1 MTTAEHSQYL
11 VSNYAPPSLE
21 IIKGKGSYLWDSK
34 GSKLLDFTSGIA
46 VTNIG
51 HTNTHWVNSVTK
63 QINELV
69 HCSNLFSIPQ
79 QVKLAKRIVGK
90 IDPGKILFCNSGAEA
105 NEALIKFSRLV
116 GKKTQ
121 ESKRYKLLVAEN
133 GFHGRTMGALS
144 ATSSPKY
151 RNGFEPLLEGFSFAP
166 LNDIEAFKSKI
177 DDQTIG
183 IMVESIQGEGGIQVA
198 TDEFLLGI
206 EKLCKENELLLL
218 LDEVQAGIGRTGEF
232 LGYQKSG
239 VKPDAIAM
247 AKGLGSGFPIGGI
260 WLAEKW
266 GDIFQPGSH
275 GTTFGGSPLACS
287 AANAVLDIIENENL
301 INLAKD
307 KGQLLETGLIN
318 LKNKYPSLVKEIRG
332 RGLMLAMAMKE
343 TPNALIENMRNLGL
357 LVVGAAE
364 NVIRFLPPLTVS
376 EPELNEALDIS
387 EAALKKLYL
396 NPTK

>member
-1 MTTAEHSQYL
+1 MITPQHSQYL
-11 VSNYAPPSLE
+11 VSNYAPPPLE
-21 IIKGKGSYLWDSK
+21 ITRGKGSYLWDSK
-34 GSKLLDFTSGIA
+34 GAKFIDFTSGIA

-51 HTNTHWVNSVTK
+51 HTHNHWVDSVTK

-79 QVKLAKRIVGK
+79 QVKLARRIVEK
-90 IDPGKILFCNSGAEA
+90 IGPGKMLFCNSVAEA

-116 GKKTQ
+116 G
-121 ESKRYKLLVAEN
+121 SKRSANKRFKLLVAEN

-144 ATSSPKY
+144 ATSSQKY

-177 DDQTIG
+177 DNESIG

-206 EKLCKENELLLL
+206 EKLCKENGLLLL

-247 AKGLGSGFPIGGI
+247 AKGLGAGFPIGGI

-287 AANAVLDIIENENL
+287 AANAVLDIIESENL
-301 INLAKD
+301 INSAKN
-307 KGQLLETGLIN
+307 KGELLEAGLIN
-318 LKNKYPSLVKEIRG
+318 LKNKYPSLVQEIRG

-343 TPNALIENMRNLGL
+343 TPTTLIENMRNLGL

-376 EPELNEALDIS
+376 EHELNEALGIT
-387 EAALKKLYL
+387 EAALKLHLK
-396 NPTK
+396 PKK

>member
-1 MTTAEHSQYL
+1 MISPEHSQYL

-51 HTNTHWVNSVTK
+51 HSNSHWVDSVTN
-63 QINELV
+63 QIKELV

-79 QVKLAKRIVGK
+79 QVKLAKRIIEK

-116 GKKTQ
+116 GNSVHKSKK
-121 ESKRYKLLVAEN
+121 YKLLVAEN

-177 DDQTIG
+177 DEQTIG
-183 IMVESIQGEGGIQVA
+183 IMVESIQGEGGIRVA

-206 EKLCKENELLLL
+206 EKLCKENDLLLL

-239 VKPDAIAM
+239 IKPDAIAM
-247 AKGLGSGFPIGGI
+247 AKGLGAGFPIGGI

-266 GDIFQPGSH
+266 GKIFQPGSH

-301 INLAKD
+301 INAAKV
-307 KGQLLETGLIN
+307 KGKLLENGLIN
-318 LKNKYPSLVKEIRG
+318 LKNKYPESVKEIRG
-332 RGLMLAMAMKE
+332 RGLMLAMAMNDA
-343 TPNALIENMRNLGL
+343 PNSLIENMRDLGL

-376 EPELNEALDIS
+376 EPELNEALDITGT
-387 EAALKKLYL
+387 ALKKLYL
-396 NPTK
+396 KPTK

>member
-1 MTTAEHSQYL
+1 MISPEHSQYL
-11 VSNYAPPSLE
+11 VSNYASPSLE

-51 HTNTHWVNSVTK
+51 HSNSHWVDSVTN
-63 QINELV
+63 QIKELV

-79 QVKLAKRIVGK
+79 QVKLAKRIIEK
-90 IDPGKILFCNSGAEA
+90 IDPGKMLFCNSGAEA

-116 GKKTQ
+116 GNTVH
-121 ESKRYKLLVAEN
+121 ESKKYKLLVAEN

-166 LNDIEAFKSKI
+166 LNDIEAFKNKI
-177 DDQTIG
+177 DEQTIG
-183 IMVESIQGEGGIQVA
+183 IMVESIQGEGGIRVA

-206 EKLCKENELLLL
+206 EKLCKENDLLLL

-239 VKPDAIAM
+239 IKPDAVAM
-247 AKGLGSGFPIGGI
+247 AKGLGAGFPIGGI

-266 GDIFQPGSH
+266 AKIFQPGSH

-301 INLAKD
+301 INAAKV
-307 KGQLLETGLIN
+307 KGKLLENGLIN
-318 LKNKYPSLVKEIRG
+318 LKNKYPESVKEIRG
-332 RGLMLAMAMKE
+332 RGLMLAMAMKDA
-343 TPNALIENMRNLGL
+343 PNTLIENMRDLGL

-376 EPELNEALDIS
+376 EPELNEALDITGT
-387 EAALKKLYL
+387 ALKKLYL
-396 NPTK
+396 KPTK

>member
-1 MTTAEHSQYL
+1 MITPQHSQYL
-11 VSNYAPPSLE
+11 VSNYAPPPLE
-21 IIKGKGSYLWDSK
+21 ITRGKGSYLLDSK
-34 GSKLLDFTSGIA
+34 GAKFIDFTSGIA

-51 HTNTHWVNSVTK
+51 HTHNHWVDSVTK

-79 QVKLAKRIVGK
+79 QVKLARRIVEK
-90 IDPGKILFCNSGAEA
+90 IGPGKMLFCNSGAEA

-116 GKKTQ
+116 G
-121 ESKRYKLLVAEN
+121 SKRSANKRFKLLVAEN

-144 ATSSPKY
+144 ATSSQKY

-177 DDQTIG
+177 DNKTIG

-206 EKLCKENELLLL
+206 EKLCKENGLLLL

-247 AKGLGSGFPIGGI
+247 AKGLGAGFPIGGI

-287 AANAVLDIIENENL
+287 AANAVLDIIESENL
-301 INLAKD
+301 INSAKN
-307 KGQLLETGLIN
+307 KGELLEAGLIN
-318 LKNKYPSLVKEIRG
+318 LKNKYPSLVQEIRG

-343 TPNALIENMRNLGL
+343 TPTTLIENMRNLGL

-376 EPELNEALDIS
+376 EHELNEALGIT
-387 EAALKKLYL
+387 EAALKLHLK
-396 NPTK
+396 PTK

>member
-51 HTNTHWVNSVTK
+51 HTNSYWVNSVTK

-90 IDPGKILFCNSGAEA
+90 IDPGKMLFCNSGAEA

-144 ATSSPKY
+144 ALS
-151 RNGFEPLLEGFSFAP
+151 
-166 LNDIEAFKSKI
+166 
-177 DDQTIG
+177 
-183 IMVESIQGEGGIQVA
+183 
-198 TDEFLLGI
+198 
-206 EKLCKENELLLL
+206 
-218 LDEVQAGIGRTGEF
+218 
-232 LGYQKSG
+232 
-239 VKPDAIAM
+239 
-247 AKGLGSGFPIGGI
+247 
-260 WLAEKW
+260 
-266 GDIFQPGSH
+266 
-275 GTTFGGSPLACS
+275 
-287 AANAVLDIIENENL
+287 L
-301 INLAKD
+301 IH
-307 KGQLLETGLIN
+307 I
-318 LKNKYPSLVKEIRG
+318 
-332 RGLMLAMAMKE
+332 
-343 TPNALIENMRNLGL
+343 
-357 LVVGAAE
+357 
-364 NVIRFLPPLTVS
+364 
-376 EPELNEALDIS
+376 
-387 EAALKKLYL
+387 
-396 NPTK
+396 

>member
-1 MTTAEHSQYL
+1 MTIAEHSQYL
-11 VSNYAPPSLE
+11 VSNYAAPSLE

-46 VTNIG
+46 VTNVG
-51 HTNTHWVNSVTK
+51 HTNSYWVNYVTK

-90 IDPGKILFCNSGAEA
+90 IDPGRMLFCNSGAEA

-121 ESKRYKLLVAEN
+121 ENKRYKLLVAEN

-218 LDEVQAGIGRTGEF
+218 IDEVQAGIGRTGEF

-247 AKGLGSGFPIGGI
+247 AKGLGAGFPIGGI

-287 AANAVLDIIENENL
+287 AANAVLDIIESENL

-307 KGQLLETGLIN
+307 KGKLIETGLVN

-332 RGLMLAMAMKE
+332 RGLMLAMVMEE

-376 EPELNEALDIS
+376 ETELNEALDIT
-387 EAALKKLYL
+387 EAAL
-396 NPTK
+396 